1 MKRAERQNRNLFHAA
16 KRAAR
21 WALLCAPVEPLHTR
35 SHPLPPGSPPAQHP
49 AWTPPVSP
57 LLKTLPGPLQMM
69 DCPLPAEL
77 GERSPGSR
85 EQLSGKCIFSMGV
98 DSRAAALPA
107 LGGATAVL
115 ADVLQCHQPQTEV
128 RARDPHLHHPP
139 SWETGRM

>member
-1 MKRAERQNRNLFHAA
+1 
-16 KRAAR
+16 
-21 WALLCAPVEPLHTR
+21 
-35 SHPLPPGSPPAQHP
+35 
-49 AWTPPVSP
+49 
-57 LLKTLPGPLQMM
+57 MM

-115 ADVLQCHQPQTEV
+115 ADVLQCHQPQIEGKGQG
-128 RARDPHLHHPP
+128 PP
-139 SWETGRM
+139 SPSPTQLGDREDVMPLPTVWMPAASGHAE